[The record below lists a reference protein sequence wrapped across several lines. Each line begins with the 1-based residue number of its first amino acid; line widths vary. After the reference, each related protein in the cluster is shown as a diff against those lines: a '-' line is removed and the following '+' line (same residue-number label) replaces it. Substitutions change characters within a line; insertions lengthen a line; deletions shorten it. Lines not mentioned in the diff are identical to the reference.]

1 MDLGRSFGV
10 ERGVSTATELCDANP
25 EVEKMAGEAIRTTH
39 AGSLPRPDDVV
50 DMIWGRLE
58 GNEVDAQALA
68 ERIDAAV
75 ADVVGKQKAVG
86 LDVISDGE
94 MSKTG
99 FSTYVNERFSG
110 FDGRSEFQADD
121 VADFPELAMRLF
133 NTPSM
138 AHIVFSNCVGPV
150 ELSDKEAVHQ
160 DIARLKQAIGDA
172 DPTSAFMGTISP
184 GQIAFNYPDQHYGS
198 HETYLGALA
207 DALSYEY
214 KAIADAGFMLQIDSP
229 DMAMAA
235 HCRSVGSSVGD
246 WHTHL
251 PLAVDALNAALDGIP
266 REQVRL
272 HVCWGNYAGPHH
284 KDVPLADIITD
295 VLKVNAGTIYVEGG
309 NPRHEHEWR
318 VFQDTQL
325 PDDTSVILGVVDVK
339 SNHVE
344 HPLVIAD
351 RLIRLGRIV
360 GKERLLA
367 GTDCGFDTFIRF
379 SRVDPKVAWLKLA
392 SLVEG
397 AQLASA
403 EL

>member
-1 MDLGRSFGV
+1 M
-10 ERGVSTATELCDANP
+10 P
-25 EVEKMAGEAIRTTH
+25 GEAIRTTH

-50 DMIWGRLE
+50 DLIWGQQE
-58 GNEVDAQALA
+58 GKEVDAQALDQ
-68 ERIDAAV
+68 RIEAAV
-75 ADVVGKQKAVG
+75 ADVVNKQKKVG

-99 FSTYVNERFSG
+99 FSTYINERFSG
-110 FDGRSEFQADD
+110 FDGRAEFQADD
-121 VADFPELAMRLF
+121 VADFPDLAMRLF

-138 AHIVFSNCVGPV
+138 AHLVFSNCVGPV
-150 ELSDKEAVHQ
+150 ELSDKDAVHR

-172 DPTSAFMGTISP
+172 DPTSAFMGAISP

-198 HETYLGALA
+198 HETYLGVLA

-251 PLAVDALNAALDGIP
+251 PLAVEALNAALDGIP

-272 HVCWGNYAGPHH
+272 HVCWGNYGGPHH
-284 KDVPLADIITD
+284 KDVPLAEIITD
-295 VLKVNAGTIYVEGG
+295 VLNVNAGTIYVEGG

-318 VFQDTQL
+318 VFQDTKL

-351 RLIRLGRIV
+351 RLIRLGRII

-379 SRVDPKVAWLKLA
+379 SLVDPQVAWLKLE

-397 AQLASA
+397 AKLASA

>member
-1 MDLGRSFGV
+1 
-10 ERGVSTATELCDANP
+10 
-25 EVEKMAGEAIRTTH
+25 MAGEAIRTTH
-39 AGSLPRPDDVV
+39 AGSLPRPNDVV
-50 DMIWGRLE
+50 DMIWGQMEGQAIDAHALE
-58 GNEVDAQALA
+58 

-75 ADVVGKQKAVG
+75 ADVVSKQNAVG

-150 ELSDKEAVHQ
+150 ELSDKDAVHR
-160 DIARLKQAIGDA
+160 DIARLKAAIGDA
-172 DPTSAFMGTISP
+172 DPKTAFMGTISP

-284 KDVPLADIITD
+284 KDVPLADIIDD

-318 VFQDTQL
+318 VFQDIKL

-351 RLIRLGRIV
+351 RLIRLGKII
-360 GKERLLA
+360 GSERLMA

-379 SRVDPKVAWLKLA
+379 SQVDPDVAWLKLE
-392 SLVEG
+392 SLVQG
-397 AQLASA
+397 AKLASA